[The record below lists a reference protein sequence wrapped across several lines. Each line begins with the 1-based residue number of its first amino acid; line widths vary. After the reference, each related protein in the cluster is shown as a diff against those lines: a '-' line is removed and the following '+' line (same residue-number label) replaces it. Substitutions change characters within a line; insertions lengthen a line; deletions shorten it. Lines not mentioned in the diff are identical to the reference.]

1 MHVNFI
7 QTTPPPSQVP
17 FVLGMF
23 VLVEGLQIQGRV
35 DVFASSLGRVTAG
48 SLGGTLWLMGGVSI
62 LLSNL
67 INNQPMTILLTEICM
82 DPLYTTLVRVGYKRV
97 CVRVRVRVRAC
108 VRACVCVSGAWKGG
122 NGLR

>member
-23 VLVEGLQIQGRV
+23 VLVEGLQIQGMV
-35 DVFASSLGRVTAG
+35 DVFASSLGHATAG

-97 CVRVRVRVRAC
+97 CVCVC
-108 VRACVCVSGAWKGG
+108 VRACV
-122 NGLR
+122 